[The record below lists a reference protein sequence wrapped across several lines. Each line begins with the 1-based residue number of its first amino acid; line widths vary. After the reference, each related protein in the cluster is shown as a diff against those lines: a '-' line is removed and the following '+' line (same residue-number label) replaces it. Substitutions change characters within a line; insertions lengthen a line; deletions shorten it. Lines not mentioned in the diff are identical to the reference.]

1 MPKTGLIVGLA
12 AVSLA
17 GAAGGAMAGSSGAIV
32 LAQATPTAFPI
43 ALEVPAGSAILF
55 ATEARGVQIYD
66 CAESPDEPGTI
77 AWVFREPEADLFNA
91 AGELVGTH
99 YAGPT
104 WEGNDGSTIVG
115 EVLERADSPASGSI
129 PWLLLEAAENG
140 GTGIFATATHVQ
152 RLDTAGGAAPETG
165 CGEENLD
172 DELRV
177 PYTATYAFA
186 YPAADA

>member
-1 MPKTGLIVGLA
+1 MSTTRFVAALAALGLA
-12 AVSLA
+12 AAVA
-17 GAAGGAMAGSSGAIV
+17 TAAG
-32 LAQATPTAFPI
+32 QATPAAGPDNL
-43 ALEVPAGSAILF
+43 AVPAGSTVVF
-55 ATEARGVQIYD
+55 AVEARGVQIYD
-66 CAESPDEPGTI
+66 CGEDPDEPGTP
-77 AWVFREPEADLFNA
+77 AWVFREPEADLFTA
-91 AGELVGTH
+91 AGDLVGTH

-104 WEGNDGSTIVG
+104 WEGNDGSTVVG

-152 RLDTAGGAAPETG
+152 RLDTAGGAAPATG
-165 CGEENLD
+165 CDGEHRD

-186 YPAADA
+186 YPAEG

>member
-1 MPKTGLIVGLA
+1 MDRLGLIGGLA
-12 AVSLA
+12 ALGLTVAVGGVAAAPRGALA
-17 GAAGGAMAGSSGAIV
+17 
-32 LAQATPTAFPI
+32 LAQATPVAAPS
-43 ALEVPAGSAILF
+43 ALAVPTGSALLF

-66 CAESPDEPGTI
+66 CAENPDEPGTI
-77 AWVFREPEADLFNA
+77 EWVFREPEADLFNA

-104 WEGNDGSTIVG
+104 WEGNDGSTVVG
-115 EVLERADSPASGSI
+115 EVLERADAPASGSI

-152 RLDTAGGAAPETG
+152 RVNTAGGAAPETG
-165 CGEENLD
+165 CDDDRLD
-172 DELRV
+172 DEVRV

-186 YPAADA
+186 YPAADD